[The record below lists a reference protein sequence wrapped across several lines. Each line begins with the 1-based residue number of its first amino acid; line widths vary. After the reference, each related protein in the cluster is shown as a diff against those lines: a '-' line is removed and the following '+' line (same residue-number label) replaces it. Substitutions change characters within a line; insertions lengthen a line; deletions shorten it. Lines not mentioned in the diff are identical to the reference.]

1 MSKMKVKDIQF
12 YLDNVYYADGI
23 KEDII
28 QTYIDKE
35 QYENTLLNMIKN
47 LLLCSCESGTAEDA
61 AIWFLS
67 GLYQENKEVFKNI
80 LQLFYDTKDVRLL
93 KELLKGLI
101 FVNDH
106 NFSGVDFHE
115 EIIISIMKFCINSS
129 DNDVIMRVLT
139 NLEILNDPTLN
150 VKFKEVQL
158 KSLSLMKRLQRL
170 LEKENVQS
178 TI

>member
-1 MSKMKVKDIQF
+1 MKVKDIQY

-35 QYENTLLNMIKN
+35 QYENTLFNIIKN
-47 LLLCSCESGTAEDA
+47 LLLCSRESDNAGNAV
-61 AIWFLS
+61 IWFLS
-67 GLYQENKEVFKNI
+67 CLYQENKEVFKNI

-93 KELLKGLI
+93 KDLLEGLI
-101 FVNDH
+101 FANTY
-106 NFSGVDFHE
+106 NFDGVDFHE

-129 DNDVIMRVLT
+129 DFNAILRVLT

-150 VKFKEVQL
+150 VEFKEVQL
-158 KSLSLMKRLQRL
+158 KSPSLMKRLQRL
-170 LEKENVQS
+170 FEEDKNV
-178 TI
+178 